1 MQVGSGDGHTTV
13 GINGAPAW
21 VYTGAGRPA
30 RRVVVPE
37 RRRDLAGRTTRSADT
52 RVSARSSA
60 TGLYRAPATVPD
72 GGKVRI
78 TATSDD
84 GAFDA
89 VEITIVKRP
98 TPTPKPDV
106 PDPGRR
112 PRRPTTRPLR

>member
-1 MQVGSGDGHTTV
+1 GVGT
-13 GINGAPAW
+13 I
-21 VYTGAGRPA
+21 
-30 RRVVVPE
+30 
-37 RRRDLAGRTTRSADT
+37 SA
-52 RVSARSSA
+52 A
-60 TGLYRAPATVPD
+60 GLYRAPATVPD

-106 PDPGRR
+106 PDPVIPDPPVVDPTPTPALSKPVIARVGRR
-112 PRRPTTRPLR
+112 LVVKYMPGKTGKLGVTVKRKGKTIAT